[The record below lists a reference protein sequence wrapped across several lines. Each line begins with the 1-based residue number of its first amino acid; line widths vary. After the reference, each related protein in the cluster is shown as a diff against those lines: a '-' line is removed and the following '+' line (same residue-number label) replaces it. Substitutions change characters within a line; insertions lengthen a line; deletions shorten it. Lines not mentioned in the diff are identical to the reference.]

1 MRLRGAWQLIT
12 GTFDEWINDNVST
25 LAASLAF
32 YAVFSMAPVLL
43 IAIAIIGTLYGED
56 AARLSILAQSQ
67 EIVGPVGSQIIETV
81 LRDAHANS
89 GAATVFG
96 LLGIFFG
103 ATAVFVNLQDAMNT
117 IWGVTPKPGGRIWP
131 FFRKRIFSFVM
142 VLGFGLVLLVSLLVS
157 TTITAL
163 LTFAGRTLPFGGN
176 KLAVADFLVWL
187 CILTFFFGVL
197 YKVLPDAKISWP
209 DVWIGAIVAAFLFI
223 AGQLLISLYIT
234 RSTAASAF
242 GAAGSL
248 IIFLLWIYYSAQVLL
263 LCSEFTQVYA
273 RRRTTRIVPDE
284 NAVRVIKVTR
294 MA

>member
-1 MRLRGAWQLIT
+1 MKFRGAWKLIS
-12 GTFDEWINDNVST
+12 GTFEEWINDNVST

-32 YAVFSMAPVLL
+32 YAVFSMTPVLM

-56 AARLSILAQSQ
+56 AARLTILARSQ
-67 EIVGPVGSQIIETV
+67 EFVGPAGSQIIGTV
-81 LRDAHANS
+81 LQDAHANS
-89 GAATVFG
+89 GAATLFG

-131 FFRKRIFSFVM
+131 FFKKRFFSFIM
-142 VLGFGLVLLVSLLVS
+142 VLGFGVVLLLSLLVS
-157 TTITAL
+157 TAITGL
-163 LTFAGRTLPFGGN
+163 VTFAGRTLLFAGHR
-176 KLAVADFLVWL
+176 LAIADSFVWL

-209 DVWIGAIVAAFLFI
+209 DVWIGAIAAAFLFI

-234 RSTAASAF
+234 RSSAASAF

-248 IIFLLWIYYSAQVLL
+248 VIFLLWIYYSAQVFL

-273 RRRTTRIVPDE
+273 KHRSTRIVPDE
-284 NAVRVIKVTR
+284 NAVRVIKITR